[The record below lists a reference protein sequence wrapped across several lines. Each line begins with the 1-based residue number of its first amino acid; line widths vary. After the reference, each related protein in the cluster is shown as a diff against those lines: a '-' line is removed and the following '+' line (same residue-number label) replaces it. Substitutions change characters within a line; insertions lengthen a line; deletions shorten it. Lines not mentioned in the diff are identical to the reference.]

1 MYMDEQKILA
11 TLSSINLWWKGG
23 KVPKRIKKAE
33 NKRKIFHNLSKECLD
48 NDEIISISG
57 PRQVGKT
64 TIMGQLIEYQLEV
77 KQVKQKRIIY
87 IPIDNEVLLLNSDN
101 ILMDCLKVF
110 FDYIVGETPES
121 LKSKVY
127 VYLDEVQSLD
137 KWAKQIKSYQDSYAN
152 IKFLISG
159 SSHTKLYADASESLV
174 GRILFKVLLP
184 FKFMEFLEFNITTRS
199 RRLEFSTVELRAAL
213 RQSIKEKKPSALYK
227 QITLLQVGISEELP
241 KIKQLIDDYLIK
253 GGYPGLLKYG
263 KDYDGALEKIKT
275 DLELTVYKDI
285 HKIFNTRNSSELMS
299 LLMLLANS
307 SGQKINYSNLSSIL
321 SIDRR
326 IVANY
331 MDYMKLVFLIE
342 ESPFYKSN
350 ITKKIEKNNKVYLI
364 DAGHRNALVG
374 KMGKEILNEPEIGLV
389 MQTVVFNHARNLK
402 FHLSKYTDYEICY
415 WEDKE
420 SEVDVIINLPILL
433 LPTEVKLKSGS
444 KGVKGIKKF
453 IQQHKES
460 KWGMIITKNE
470 LKIEENILFMPL
482 WAFLLMC

>member
-1 MYMDEQKILA
+1 
-11 TLSSINLWWKGG
+11 
-23 KVPKRIKKAE
+23 
-33 NKRKIFHNLSKECLD
+33 
-48 NDEIISISG
+48 
-57 PRQVGKT
+57 
-64 TIMGQLIEYQLEV
+64 
-77 KQVKQKRIIY
+77 
-87 IPIDNEVLLLNSDN
+87 
-101 ILMDCLKVF
+101 
-110 FDYIVGETPES
+110 
-121 LKSKVY
+121 
-127 VYLDEVQSLD
+127 
-137 KWAKQIKSYQDSYAN
+137 
-152 IKFLISG
+152 
-159 SSHTKLYADASESLV
+159 
-174 GRILFKVLLP
+174 
-184 FKFMEFLEFNITTRS
+184 
-199 RRLEFSTVELRAAL
+199 
-213 RQSIKEKKPSALYK
+213 
-227 QITLLQVGISEELP
+227 
-241 KIKQLIDDYLIK
+241 
-253 GGYPGLLKYG
+253 
-263 KDYDGALEKIKT
+263 
-275 DLELTVYKDI
+275 
-285 HKIFNTRNSSELMS
+285 
-299 LLMLLANS
+299 
-307 SGQKINYSNLSSIL
+307 
-321 SIDRR
+321 
-326 IVANY
+326 